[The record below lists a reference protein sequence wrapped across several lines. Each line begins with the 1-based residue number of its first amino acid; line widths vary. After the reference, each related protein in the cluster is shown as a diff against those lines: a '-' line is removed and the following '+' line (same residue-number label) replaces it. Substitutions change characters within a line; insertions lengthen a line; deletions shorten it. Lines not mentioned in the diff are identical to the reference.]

1 MESTRVLESTDEQMV
16 AKTKR
21 LEAWRNRMRIE
32 KFISFEN
39 RRHYKNDSDQ
49 NTKERQFSTDPSE
62 GLKTQVSLKHAIQ
75 RFNGTENN

>member
-1 MESTRVLESTDEQMV
+1 MENTDEQMG

-21 LEAWRNRMRIE
+21 LEAWRNRMGIS

-49 NTKERQFSTDPSE
+49 NTKERQFSIDPSE
-62 GLKTQVSLKHAIQ
+62 GLQTQVSLKHAIQ
-75 RFNGTENN
+75 RFNGTESN